1 MPRPMT
7 PPRLSETATDANDA
21 TDAICRDPQPW
32 ERRRR
37 AGITMLQSTHASSV
51 SVAFDLSRA
60 FPGGIES
67 GGFPT
72 AFAQAK
78 LEKLIRLGAR
88 SMPKPYS
95 TDLRERAV
103 EAVESGASRREVA
116 EVFEVGVSSVIRWCR
131 RRSETGSVEAKP
143 SGGSTSP
150 LEEHSEWLL
159 TLVARQPDLTLK
171 EILAA
176 MAKQG
181 IGGSQS
187 ALQRFF
193 DRHNVSFKKKSAR
206 GGAKASRCRSR
217 PPTLDTRA
225 RLA

>member
-1 MPRPMT
+1 MLALHLSRTMP
-7 PPRLSETATDANDA
+7 L
-21 TDAICRDPQPW
+21 
-32 ERRRR
+32 
-37 AGITMLQSTHASSV
+37 ASHLDLFTS
-51 SVAFDLSRA
+51 SFDMPCSSIGCGPVHKSRA

-67 GGFPT
+67 GRFPT
-72 AFAQAK
+72 AFAQAN

-116 EVFEVGVSSVIRWCR
+116 EEFEVGVSSVIRWCR
-131 RRSETGSVEAKP
+131 RWSETGSVEAKP

-159 TLVARQPDLTLK
+159 TLVAKQPDLTLK

-217 PPTLDTRA
+217 SPTLDMRA